1 MSKEAIERKALKK
14 NMMKNIIFRIDYQGV
29 IETNPLIKGF
39 QENFKGYFQKFET
52 AYQNKI
58 DFDLN
63 NIQDISDTLSIPVK
77 EIERQEINRFSK
89 NTFGKDEV
97 TLDITK
103 YYSVLHINCT
113 NYECIDPYLEF
124 YSKFVDFIFD
134 TNEFLTI
141 KRIGLRKIGGQIFFN
156 IDEIFNHF
164 EKAYFNFD
172 FKESKYKSI
181 RNNYVD
187 VLHQDDSNP
196 IINYARTLETGSY
209 YKNETETDVP
219 AYQVKLD
226 LDGYY
231 PENILNNIKFGK
243 GKIKELLELTN
254 HKHLFDL
261 FKMSVT
267 EEFLKQN
274 CK

>member
-1 MSKEAIERKALKK
+1 M
-14 NMMKNIIFRIDYQGV
+14 
-29 IETNPLIKGF
+29 
-39 QENFKGYFQKFET
+39 
-52 AYQNKI
+52 
-58 DFDLN
+58 
-63 NIQDISDTLSIPVK
+63 
-77 EIERQEINRFSK
+77 
-89 NTFGKDEV
+89 
-97 TLDITK
+97 
-103 YYSVLHINCT
+103 
-113 NYECIDPYLEF
+113 
-124 YSKFVDFIFD
+124 
-134 TNEFLTI
+134 
-141 KRIGLRKIGGQIFFN
+141 
-156 IDEIFNHF
+156 
-164 EKAYFNFD
+164 
-172 FKESKYKSI
+172 
-181 RNNYVD
+181 
-187 VLHQDDSNP
+187 LHQDDSNP